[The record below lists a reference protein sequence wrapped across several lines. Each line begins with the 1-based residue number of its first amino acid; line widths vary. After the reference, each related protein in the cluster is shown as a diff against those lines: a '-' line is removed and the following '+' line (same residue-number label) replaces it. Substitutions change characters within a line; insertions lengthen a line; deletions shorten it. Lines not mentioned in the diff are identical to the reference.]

1 MNPKSK
7 GFNPIEFLQEVKVE
21 LGLVSWPS
29 RQETL
34 KLTGMVIAISLII
47 AFYLG
52 VLDASFLK
60 IFSNLI
66 NSK

>member
-1 MNPKSK
+1 MSPKHK

-47 AFYLG
+47 ALYLG
-52 VLDASFLK
+52 ALDAGFLK

-66 NSK
+66 NNR